1 MSRIRYYI
9 LLLMVA
15 CNLFVIQV
23 FANKTREKD
32 IIIRAGISGLYHFNP
47 AFNKVLPNEI
57 TLNRFGLGSTLQI
70 GFNTRKSDL
79 TEYRHYLEFNHINYT
94 ADVKYL
100 GSFTAN
106 KLYISFSPYQ
116 YYIKI
121 NPEAKN
127 VVAIEAG
134 LTFGFNMYSVYN
146 YDFLEVK
153 QRRVKSAEESTI
165 AGINLGFN
173 LSRIHFN
180 KEVEMGVKCRI
191 SPILGVFVV
200 DQNYLATEFFYGIK
214 F

>member
-1 MSRIRYYI
+1 MSKIRNYI
-9 LLLMVA
+9 LLFIA
-15 CNLFVIQV
+15 FNLFAIQV

-47 AFNKVLPNEI
+47 SINRVLPEEI
-57 TLNRFGLGSTLQI
+57 ALNRFGLGSTLQI
-70 GFNTRKSDL
+70 GFNSKKSEL
-79 TEYRHYLEFNHINYT
+79 KEYRHYVEFNHINYT
-94 ADVKYL
+94 ADIKYL
-100 GSFTAN
+100 GTFTAN

-127 VVAIEAG
+127 VVALEAG

-153 QRRVKSAEESTI
+153 QRRVKSSEESTI
-165 AGINLGFN
+165 AGINLGLN

-200 DQNYLATEFFYGIK
+200 DHNYLAAEFFYGIK